1 MDEVAGAAQ
10 GVTNE
15 LSSLPDI
22 FLGALKPVLT
32 EKNFYRIVSAA
43 IVCFVFFVL
52 YRLIRHLIGKIP
64 EEKLKKST
72 SVLVTRVL
80 RYAFYFCTVISVLGI
95 FNINLTAIW
104 GAAGVAGVAIGFAA
118 QTSVS
123 NIISGMFVLSEKS
136 LKIGDLITVGDVTG
150 IVDEIHLLSVQIHT
164 LDNQMV
170 RIPNASIINT
180 NLINTSYH
188 PVRRMTIAVD
198 VDYNTDLRRALDTLM
213 SVPARCPTVIADP
226 APAVWVNGFQDS
238 GVEIVLAVWFK
249 SADFRDTKNAAFI
262 AIKEVFDEAGIVI
275 PYNRINVCMVKDPEA
290 EKIALGGT
298 I

>member
-1 MDEVAGAAQ
+1 MDDALDAAQ
-10 GVTNE
+10 QATSEITTVFAFIK
-15 LSSLPDI
+15 SLLTMKNLFTIISAVIVLCI
-22 FLGALKPVLT
+22 FGII
-32 EKNFYRIVSAA
+32 YRIV
-43 IVCFVFFVL
+43 L
-52 YRLIRHLIGKIP
+52 HLIKKIP
-64 EEKLKKST
+64 EARLKKNT
-72 SVLVTRVL
+72 ATIITRCL
-80 RYAFYFCTVISVLGI
+80 HYLFYVCCIMYILSLFGVK
-95 FNINLTAIW
+95 LTAIW

-213 SVPARCPTVIADP
+213 TVPARCPTVIADP

-238 GVEIVLAVWFK
+238 GIELVLAVWFK

-262 AIKEVFDEAGIVI
+262 GIKEAFEEAGIVI
-275 PYNRINVCMVKDPEA
+275 PYYRINVCLVKDPEA
-290 EKIALGGT
+290 ESIALGGNA
-298 I
+298 